1 MRAMPRPTTEDPG
14 GPGGTVPLD
23 SDQEL
28 HALFQAH
35 SARIYRIAYRITG
48 NASDAEDVLQTIFL
62 RLLRREETP
71 DLSRSA
77 GSYLHRAAVNAGLDL
92 LRSRRRARAVPLEA
106 DDEEDVAPAPQLEA
120 THYSSAAESRLER
133 SELRDLLR
141 QALAQLNPRSAEV
154 FALRYFE
161 GYGNT
166 EIAEMLGTSR
176 SSIGV
181 TLHRSRERLK
191 EQLGSLV
198 GA

>member
-1 MRAMPRPTTEDPG
+1 MHAMPRPTTD
-14 GPGGTVPLD
+14 GPEGPAPASSEV
-23 SDQEL
+23 EL

-48 NASDAEDVLQTIFL
+48 NPSDAEDVLQTIFL

-92 LRSRRRARAVPLEA
+92 LRSRRRARAVPLEN
-106 DDEEDVAPAPQLEA
+106 DDEDAAPMPQLEA
-120 THYSSAAESRLER
+120 THYSAAAESRLER
-133 SELRDLLR
+133 SELRELLR

-166 EIAEMLGTSR
+166 EIADMLGTSR

-198 GA
+198 GAN

>member
-1 MRAMPRPTTEDPG
+1 MPRPTTE
-14 GPGGTVPLD
+14 GPDGPAPVD
-23 SDQEL
+23 SDEDLQE
-28 HALFQAH
+28 LFQAH

-48 NASDAEDVLQTIFL
+48 NPSDAEDVLQTIFL

-92 LRSRRRARAVPLEA
+92 LRSRRRSRSVPLEA
-106 DDEEDVAPAPQLEA
+106 EDDDGVAPAPQLEA
-120 THYSSAAESRLER
+120 THYSAAAESRLER

-191 EQLGSLV
+191 EQLGCLV